1 MKRVIDLS
9 AAVGALLLLL
19 PLLVIVALLVRT
31 KLGSPVLFRQ
41 LRPGLHG
48 EAFAMLKFRSM
59 TDARDASGEL
69 LPDAERLT
77 SFGKF
82 LRSSSLDELPGLWN
96 IVRGDMSLVG
106 PRPLLMDYLPL
117 YSVEQARRHD
127 VRPGLTGWAQVNGR
141 NALQWEEKF
150 ALDCWYVDN
159 RRCGSTSESS
169 RAPCLKLSAAPIF
182 RRMAKRPCRAL
193 PVLRR
198 HPTRRARRLSF
209 PRNRRQGLL
218 QLTGQRVAAETIYGE
233 AFRAH
238 GCALQPLGI
247 AGIFLQACGR
257 VVGVFAAHR
266 ATDVMLDRD
275 LALPAFMVRDHRL
288 AGRQRV
294 EKLVLHG
301 PACRG

>member
-9 AAVGALLLLL
+9 AAVSALLLLL

-59 TDARDASGEL
+59 TDARDASGAL

-117 YSVEQARRHD
+117 YSDEQARRHD

-159 RRCGSTSESS
+159 QSLWLDIRILARTV
-169 RAPCLKLSAAPIF
+169 LKVI
-182 RRMAKRPCRAL
+182 
-193 PVLRR
+193 
-198 HPTRRARRLSF
+198 RRADIS
-209 PRNRRQGLL
+209 
-218 QLTGQRVAAETIYGE
+218 ADGE
-233 AFRAH
+233 ATMSRFT
-238 GCALQPLGI
+238 GTPPSS
-247 AGIFLQACGR
+247 
-257 VVGVFAAHR
+257 
-266 ATDVMLDRD
+266 D
-275 LALPAFMVRDHRL
+275 
-288 AGRQRV
+288 
-294 EKLVLHG
+294 
-301 PACRG
+301 